1 LENTLS
7 FTDEKIVTTSS
18 AMEVLIFNSVL
29 FGLVQ
34 YQVFIVD

>member
-1 LENTLS
+1 LENTRS
-7 FTDEKIVTTSS
+7 FTDEKIVISS
-18 AMEVLIFNSVL
+18 ATEVLIFNSVL